1 VAARHDR
8 SGSLPALALAAV
20 VALVASPALRGQ
32 APAPAP
38 TGVTHEV
45 VITGT
50 RESDA
55 LLVAKVEQAMQN
67 DPFLFVAHISVSAD
81 NGVVR
86 IEGVVQDPFEM
97 LQIVRMARR
106 IAGKRRVINEI
117 EVAMGGVDHD

>member
-32 APAPAP
+32 APAS

-45 VITGT
+45 VVTAT

-67 DPFLFVAHISVSAD
+67 DPYLFVAHISVSAD